1 MGNRP
6 EATIYTESGTPAL
19 VIQAFRRR
27 GGTLV
32 IEGKAMGSMYMDMLV
47 PPRDFV
53 RVLRVMWSWGLV
65 SFLLLLPFYGL
76 VDAFRTR
83 VLKRFRRDGR

>member
-19 VIQAFRRR
+19 VIQAVRRE

-47 PPRDFV
+47 PPMDFL
-53 RVLRVMWSWGLV
+53 RVLRVMCSWGLV
-65 SFLLLLPFYGL
+65 SFLLLFPFYGL
-76 VDAFRTR
+76 VDVLKTR
-83 VLKRFRRDGR
+83 VLRRFRGDGR